1 MKKLLKL
8 LSVVFVIASLVIS
21 LSFSVSAANPRLTDD
36 ADLLTD
42 SEEAHLLERLDS
54 LSGQLEFDIVVV
66 TADNLSGYSFYDA
79 VYSDDDIEEFAD
91 DYFDA
96 NGYGFGENRDGVILA
111 VNMNDRA
118 YHISTSGSGI
128 DAISDYDIEQLG
140 GMIVSYLAD
149 ADYYNAF
156 SAFAEEA
163 AQCVIDYRN
172 GVTDEYT
179 YGDENYGE
187 YNYGNY
193 GEYNY
198 VRTLTKAEKFKEDA
212 PKNAIV
218 SIIIG
223 LVVGFISVTSMKNKL
238 TSVSHKSGAADYAV
252 NDSISFSNNA
262 EVFLYHNVTAVP
274 KPKDPPRNKT
284 GGGGGFSG
292 SSVHTSHSGSFHG
305 GGGGHF

>member
-1 MKKLLKL
+1 MKKHLKL
-8 LSVVFVIASLVIS
+8 LSVVFVIASIVIALS
-21 LSFSVSAANPRLTDD
+21 LSVSAANPRLVDD

-42 SEEAHLLERLDS
+42 SEKSVLLERLDS
-54 LSGQLEFDIVVV
+54 LSSQNDFDIVIV
-66 TADNLSGYSFYDA
+66 TADNLSGYSFYGA
-79 VYSDDDIEEFAD
+79 FYSDEDIEEFAD

-96 NGYGFGENRDGVILA
+96 NGYGFGENHDGVLLA

-156 SAFAEEA
+156 SAFADEA

-198 VRTLTKAEKFKEDA
+198 RNTLTKAEKFKEDA

-252 NDSISFSNNA
+252 TDSISFSNNA
-262 EVFLYHNVTAVP
+262 EVFLYNNITAVP
-274 KPKDPPRNKT
+274 KPKDPPQNKT

-292 SSVHTSHSGSFHG
+292 STVHTSHSGSSHG